1 MPYTAAKLKID
12 VKLDISTESGELQE
26 LPMKSRWMEYKG
38 KRILYIDLSDF
49 RQDER
54 SFDEELKFTVETIGQ
69 EMYQQ
74 LIHSVLVLV
83 DLRNTVMTQ
92 KVQTRLTERIK
103 DTRQYVSRTAVI
115 GMTGIRKMFLDFFAR
130 LAQSETV
137 PFDTPEAGLDWL
149 TSAK

>member
-1 MPYTAAKLKID
+1 
-12 VKLDISTESGELQE
+12 
-26 LPMKSRWMEYKG
+26 MKSRWMEYKG

-49 RQDER
+49 KEDER
-54 SFDEELKFTVETIGQ
+54 GFDGELKQTIETIGQ

-74 LIHSVLVLV
+74 PPYSVPVLV

-92 KVQTRLTERIK
+92 RVQAQLTDRIK
-103 DTRQYVSRTAVI
+103 DTRKYVQRTAVI

-130 LAQSETV
+130 LAHSETA

-149 TSAK
+149 VSAK